1 MTNEIADGSVKTPE
15 ENVIDWEARAKKA
28 EAKIVDMKNSLED
41 KQPENKN
48 EEVDLDKKIS
58 ELLESKLA
66 ALTQKEEKEKQEEKY
81 EANQDTTNSMSMS
94 WGENIGWTWFKWVS
108 LSDFDK
114 MSPEQKRQY
123 ITESTN
129 TNWEV
134 IFI

>member
-1 MTNEIADGSVKTPE
+1 MTNEIADGSVETPK

-41 KQPENKN
+41 KQP